1 MSQSERNGRFLAL
14 DGLRGVA
21 AVVVVLTHVMARW
34 PTHLGLVPFIKGG
47 YLAVDV
53 FFVLSGFVIAHA
65 YGERLPASAGAVA
78 GFLGRRWLRIY
89 PLHFAMLALLLA
101 MEGLK
106 LVSQWRG
113 GHPDV
118 APFAGNNDVTGLTE
132 NLFLLQSWVAAPRLG
147 WNAPSWSISA
157 EAGAYLVFAA
167 AAWAGL
173 MRRTGVLA
181 ACALGG
187 TIVLAT
193 VAWRLDTLDLT
204 HREGLVRC
212 FAGFATGVFLERLHT
227 LDRFPAWTRRLQ
239 LPALFALL
247 AIASAGH
254 GWLVLAAP
262 VIAALVASL
271 RTDSGPLAAALGTR
285 PMQFLGRIS
294 YSVYLVQI
302 PLLMLTESVIKALGL
317 KPPAESAWHG
327 DELGLVYL
335 AALIAT
341 AALSHHVIEGP
352 ARRSYRRMRPGS
364 PAERPARSLPCVPR
378 GRPQISA

>member
-1 MSQSERNGRFLAL
+1 MPQSHKNDRFLAL

-21 AVVVVLTHVMARW
+21 AVTVVLTHIMARW
-34 PTHLGLVPFIKGG
+34 PTHLPLVPFVKGG

-78 GFLGRRWLRIY
+78 TFLGKRWLRIY

-101 MEGLK
+101 LEGLK
-106 LVSQWRG
+106 LVAQWRG
-113 GHPDV
+113 SHPDV
-118 APFAGNNDVTGLTE
+118 APFSGSNDVTGLAE
-132 NLFLLQSWVAAPRLG
+132 NLFLLQSWVPDPRFG

-157 EAGAYLVFAA
+157 EAGAYIVFAA

-173 MRRTGVLA
+173 MRRTAILA
-181 ACALGG
+181 ACALAG
-187 TIVLAT
+187 ILVLAV

-227 LDRFPAWTRRLQ
+227 LGRLPAWTERLQ
-239 LPALFALL
+239 VPALAALL
-247 AIASAGH
+247 GIASAGH

-262 VIAALVASL
+262 VIAVLVASL
-271 RTDSGPLAAALGTR
+271 RTDRGPLAAFLATR

-294 YSVYLVQI
+294 YSVYLIQI
-302 PLLMLTESVIKALGL
+302 PLLMLTESAIKALGVR
-317 KPPAESAWHG
+317 PPTGSPWHG
-327 DELGLVYL
+327 DELSLVYL
-335 AALIAT
+335 AALVAT
-341 AALSHHVIEGP
+341 AALSHHVIEAP
-352 ARRSYRRMRPGS
+352 ARHSFLRLRRRPRPVP
-364 PAERPARSLPCVPR
+364 PAQGA
-378 GRPQISA
+378 SAG

>member
-1 MSQSERNGRFLAL
+1 MSQPQEKDRFLAL

-21 AVVVVLTHVMARW
+21 AVTVVLTHIMARW
-34 PTHLGLVPFIKGG
+34 PTHLPLVPFIKGG

-65 YGERLPASAGAVA
+65 YGERLPASPGAVA
-78 GFLGRRWLRIY
+78 SFLGRRWLRIY
-89 PLHFAMLALLLA
+89 PLHFAMLALLLGL
-101 MEGLK
+101 EGLK
-106 LVSQWRG
+106 LVAEWRG
-113 GHPDV
+113 AHPDV
-118 APFAGNNDVTGLTE
+118 APFSGSNDVTGLTE
-132 NLFLLQSWVAAPRLG
+132 NLFLVQSFVPAPRFG

-173 MRRTGVLA
+173 MRRTTVLA
-181 ACALGG
+181 ACALSG
-187 TIVLAT
+187 ILILAV

-227 LDRFPAWTRRLQ
+227 LGRIPAWTERLQ
-239 LPALFALL
+239 LPALAALL

-254 GWLVLAAP
+254 GWLVFAAP
-262 VIAALVASL
+262 AIAVLVASL
-271 RTDSGPLAAALGTR
+271 RTDRGPLAAALATG

-294 YSVYLVQI
+294 YSVYLIQI
-302 PLLMLTESVIKALGL
+302 PLLMLTESAIKALGL
-317 KPPAESAWHG
+317 RPPTGSPWHG
-327 DELGLVYL
+327 DELSLVYL
-335 AALIAT
+335 AALVAT

-352 ARRSYRRMRPGS
+352 GRRARLRLRRAPQPVPS
-364 PAERPARSLPCVPR
+364 PQGV
-378 GRPQISA
+378 SAG

>member
-1 MSQSERNGRFLAL
+1 MTDREPTRPPGDGRFLAL

-21 AVVVVLTHVMARW
+21 AVVVVLTHIMARW
-34 PTHLGLVPFIKGG
+34 PTHLHLLPFVKGG
-47 YLAVDV
+47 YLCVDV

-65 YGERLPASAGAVA
+65 YGERLPASTGAVA

-89 PLHFAMLALLLA
+89 PLHFAMIALLLA

-106 LVSQWRG
+106 LVAQWRG

-118 APFAGNNDVTGLTE
+118 PPFTGSNDVTGLTE
-132 NLFLLQSWVAAPRLG
+132 NLFLLQSWVAAPRFG

-181 ACALGG
+181 ACALSG
-187 TIVLAT
+187 IVVLAA

-204 HREGLVRC
+204 HRMGLVRC
-212 FAGFATGVFLERLHT
+212 FAGFATGVFLERLHS
-227 LDRFPAWTRRLQ
+227 LGRFPPWTERLQ
-239 LPALFALL
+239 VPALIALL

-254 GWLVLAAP
+254 GWLVFAAP
-262 VIAALVASL
+262 VIAVLVASL
-271 RTDSGPLAAALGTR
+271 RTDRGPVASALSTR

-302 PLLMLTESVIKALGL
+302 PLLMVTESLIKALGL
-317 KPPAESAWHG
+317 RPPSESPWHG
-327 DELGLVYL
+327 DELSLVYL
-335 AALIAT
+335 AALVAV
-341 AALSHHVIEGP
+341 AALCHHVIE
-352 ARRSYRRMRPGS
+352 
-364 PAERPARSLPCVPR
+364 VPPRLLAKR
-378 GRPQISA
+378 GALAQISTQAWGNRSRR